1 MKPRVVIVGAGFGGI
16 AAARALRR
24 AKADVIL
31 IDRTNHHLF
40 QPLLYQVAT
49 AALSPADIA
58 TATRALLRRQANA
71 TVLMAEVT
79 GVEHTAKQLACADG
93 RIIPYNYLILA
104 TGAAYSFFGQDEW
117 RAHSRTLKSL
127 DDALAIREELLLAF
141 EKAEQCDDPDEV
153 RRLLTFVVIGGGPT
167 GAEMAGTIA
176 ELARTTLAR
185 DFRRIDPQSA
195 RIILCESGTQ
205 VLNAFGQELS
215 DYASKAL
222 RSLGVELRLGH
233 PVTRIDD
240 EGVVVGGE
248 HIATKSIL
256 WCAGTQARPAAHWL
270 GTEAARN
277 GAVKVSGDC
286 SVPGTIG
293 VFAIGDVASFAG
305 PTGKPL
311 PGLAPVAKQQGH
323 YVGKLIAAA
332 LANREPPPPFRY
344 RDDGTMAV
352 IGRSRAIASLKK
364 LRLRGFPAWL
374 AWSMVHLM
382 LLVDFRGR
390 LSVYLNWSWAWF
402 TYARGA
408 RLITSSQTVDQAGEQ
423 VKQSP

>member
-153 RRLLTFVVIGGGPT
+153 RRLLTFVVIGGGQP
-167 GAEMAGTIA
+167 
-176 ELARTTLAR
+176 ARRWPAR
-185 DFRRIDPQSA
+185 SPNWPERHWRAISGVL
-195 RIILCESGTQ
+195 ILN
-205 VLNAFGQELS
+205 L
-215 DYASKAL
+215 
-222 RSLGVELRLGH
+222 
-233 PVTRIDD
+233 
-240 EGVVVGGE
+240 
-248 HIATKSIL
+248 
-256 WCAGTQARPAAHWL
+256 
-270 GTEAARN
+270 
-277 GAVKVSGDC
+277 
-286 SVPGTIG
+286 
-293 VFAIGDVASFAG
+293 
-305 PTGKPL
+305 
-311 PGLAPVAKQQGH
+311 QGSSC
-323 YVGKLIAAA
+323 
-332 LANREPPPPFRY
+332 ANRGPRF
-344 RDDGTMAV
+344 
-352 IGRSRAIASLKK
+352 
-364 LRLRGFPAWL
+364 
-374 AWSMVHLM
+374 
-382 LLVDFRGR
+382 
-390 LSVYLNWSWAWF
+390 
-402 TYARGA
+402 
-408 RLITSSQTVDQAGEQ
+408 
-423 VKQSP
+423 